1 MAALVIDSSIAASW
15 CFPDE
20 RTDYTNSVL
29 QALATPLEAI
39 APRLLAYE
47 VRNSI
52 LMGLRRKR
60 IDKAHAEQFL
70 DSLKAMPIRLIDPI
84 SYDGIFALADRQS
97 LTVYD
102 AAYLDLA
109 IRESLPIASLD
120 TALIRAAERSGVAI
134 FNP

>member
-1 MAALVIDSSIAASW
+1 MAAIVIDSSIAASW

-47 VRNSI
+47 LRNSI

-70 DSLKAMPIRLIDPI
+70 D
-84 SYDGIFALADRQS
+84 
-97 LTVYD
+97 
-102 AAYLDLA
+102 
-109 IRESLPIASLD
+109 
-120 TALIRAAERSGVAI
+120 RSKLCPYG
-134 FNP
+134 